1 MGVFCTVQIA
11 YLALALIGYSMSW
24 QYLFTLWISSG
35 MAVLALVLG
44 WYCWQRR
51 SVTGARPSAFILFL
65 FALWGLA
72 YVLELSSAGLPA
84 RIIFH
89 ALQYI
94 GRAAIPVVFLAAAM
108 EYGGYEGRVRF
119 SHWLLLMSVL
129 PLVTIGLAL
138 TNEVH
143 HLMWAG
149 QSVEYFGDNLVLHM
163 TPGPWYAV
171 HVIYS
176 YGLVLLGSGI
186 MAVAMRRTAR
196 PSRRQMAVLLV
207 AFMIVL
213 IWNVTSNV
221 FIGDILQYDLTT
233 TVGVLALSVIIWGVQ
248 RYHLFDV
255 IPLAREKLLELM
267 QDGIIVFDSQNRV
280 LDINP
285 AAFQILNLE
294 RVKVAGK
301 SAELVFGA
309 WRELVSVLQSDQEI
323 QLEVG
328 LPGVGDAI
336 GYYDLQMTVLRQD
349 GGEIA
354 GRMISLRDIST
365 RKSAEEN
372 LKAHRD
378 RLSKQIK
385 AQTANLV
392 EANARLAM
400 EIAER
405 KHTQEALQEEKDLIA
420 HLMDI
425 SPIGIIL
432 LDRDGDLIFANQRAE
447 DLLGLVV
454 GKEAGQ
460 KTQRPAWK
468 ITDLDGKELPEE
480 ELPFVQVRRFSMP
493 IYDARYMIEKP
504 DGEKIKLS
512 INASPVFDSNGNYN
526 GVVAAYNDITE
537 QVEIEERFRYLA
549 THDSLTELPNRVLFN
564 DRLEHALSHARRAK
578 TLLAVMFLDLDGFK
592 SFNDAFDHER
602 GDELLAMVARRL
614 EGCVRASD
622 TVARVGGDE
631 FVILLEKLN
640 SADDAIPV
648 TKKILEVIAEP
659 FTIQELEAII
669 TASVGISVFPENG
682 ETPSALLQRS
692 DAAMYRAKQQ
702 GKNRFEFFSPEMLAR
717 SLDRLKLIGEMNH
730 ALERDQFVLH
740 YQPQVSIETGLIVG
754 FEALIRWNHP
764 EHGLVSPEVFIPLA
778 EETGL
783 IQDIGAWVI
792 RTACRQLKVWQDLGL
807 TLVKVGVNLSER
819 QLKTDEIVDLV
830 QEILEE
836 NQVPP
841 NMLELEF
848 TENIIY
854 QNLGEFMERF
864 EKIKLIGVQIA
875 IDDFGSGYTS
885 LNQLSRFPFDTL
897 KIDQAFISSPMV
909 DTKDAVVVS
918 GIISIARDLG
928 MKVIA
933 EGVETR
939 EQLVFYELQSC
950 SVIQGWYFHKS
961 LPPEDCTVLLGKG
974 ILHRWD
980 EASAV

>member
-1 MGVFCTVQIA
+1 MV
-11 YLALALIGYSMSW
+11 
-24 QYLFTLWISSG
+24 
-35 MAVLALVLG
+35 VLALVLA

-51 SVTGARPSAFILFL
+51 TVTGAHPAALILFF

-72 YVLELSSAGLPA
+72 YALELSSAELQA
-84 RIIFH
+84 RITFR

-94 GRAAIPVVFLAAAM
+94 GRTAIPVVFLAATVQ
-108 EYGGYEGRVRF
+108 YTGYEGRLGF
-119 SHWLLLMSVL
+119 KHWLLISLL
-129 PLVTIGLAL
+129 PLATVVLAL
-138 TNEVH
+138 TNEFH
-143 HLMWAG
+143 HLMWSA
-149 QSVEYFGDNLVLHM
+149 QKIEYFGDDVALHM
-163 TPGPWYAV
+163 VRGPWYSV
-171 HVIYS
+171 HMVYS

-186 MAVAMRRTAR
+186 IAAAMRRIGR
-196 PSRRQMAVLLV
+196 QSRRQLFILLA

-213 IWNVTSNV
+213 VWNVAFNL
-221 FIGDILQYDLTT
+221 FIGDVLRYDLTT
-233 TVGVLALSVIIWGVQ
+233 TVGVLALAIVAWGVQ
-248 RYHLFDV
+248 RHHLFDI

-285 AAFQILNLE
+285 AAYHILNLE

-301 SAELVFGA
+301 SAEVVFGA
-309 WRELVSVLQSDQEI
+309 WKELASALQSDQDTQFEM
-323 QLEVG
+323 G
-328 LPGVGDAI
+328 LQGVGDAM
-336 GYYDLQMTVLRQD
+336 GYYDLQATILRQD

-385 AQTANLV
+385 AQTANLT

-405 KHTQEALQEEKDLIA
+405 RHTQQALQEEKDLIA

-425 SPIGIIL
+425 SPVGIIL
-432 LDRDGDLIFANQRAE
+432 LDRDGDLTFANQRAE
-447 DLLGLVV
+447 DLLGLVI
-454 GKEAGQ
+454 GKEAAG
-460 KTQRPAWK
+460 KMERPDWK
-468 ITDLDGKELPEE
+468 ITDLEGKDLPEE
-480 ELPFVQVRRFSMP
+480 ELPFAQVRRFSMP

-504 DGEKIKLS
+504 DGEKVKLS
-512 INASPVFDSNGNYN
+512 INASPVLDSNGNYN

-549 THDSLTELPNRVLFN
+549 THDSLTDLPNRVLFN
-564 DRLEHALSHARRAK
+564 DRLDHALSHARRAE
-578 TLLAVMFLDLDGFK
+578 TQLAVMFLDLDGFK
-592 SFNDAFDHER
+592 AFNDAFDHER
-602 GDELLAMVARRL
+602 GDELLVMVARRL

-640 SADDAIPV
+640 SAEDAVPV
-648 TKKILEVIAEP
+648 AKKLLEVIAEP

-669 TASVGISVFPENG
+669 TASVGISIFPENG
-682 ETPSALLQRS
+682 DSASALLQRS

-730 ALERDQFVLH
+730 ALEREQFILH
-740 YQPQVSIETGLIVG
+740 YQPQVSIKTGLIVG

-783 IQDIGAWVI
+783 IKEIGAWVI
-792 RTACRQLKVWQDLGL
+792 RTACRQLKDWQDQGL
-807 TLVKVGVNLSER
+807 VLVKVGVNLSER

-830 QEILEE
+830 REVLEE

-841 NMLELEF
+841 SMLELEF

-854 QNLGEFMERF
+854 QNLDDLMERF
-864 EKIKLIGVQIA
+864 EKIKQVGVQIA

-897 KIDQAFISSPMV
+897 KIDQTFVSSPMV
-909 DTKDAVVVS
+909 DAKDSVVVT
-918 GIISIARDLG
+918 GIVLIARNLG

-933 EGVETR
+933 EGVETQD
-939 EQLVFYELQSC
+939 QLVFYELQGC

-961 LPPEDCTVLLGKG
+961 LPSDDCTELLRKG
-974 ILHRWD
+974 GIQQER
-980 EASAV
+980 ESGEE